1 MREIKFKAK
10 TLDGNQ
16 WIFGA
21 LVWDEYEKLKRYY
34 ILEDSA
40 VEFDMFEQVHPETL
54 SQFTGFKDVDGN
66 DAYENDTIE
75 QNEPITFRDG
85 CFFSGH
91 IPLALV
97 IEHRKITGNIHD

>member
-10 TLDGNQ
+10 TVIGNE
-16 WIFGA
+16 WINSMTIAKGNI
-21 LVWDEYEKLKRYY
+21 KRKERLLYME
-34 ILEDSA
+34 IFSGWK
-40 VEFDMFEQVHPETL
+40 QIIPETL
-54 SQFTGFKDVDGN
+54 CEFTGFKDIEGN
-66 DAYENDTIE
+66 DAYENDIIE

-97 IEHRKITGNIHD
+97 IEHRKITGNIFDK

>member
-10 TLDGNQ
+10 GKYSQ
-16 WIFGA
+16 RW
-21 LVWDEYEKLKRYY
+21 EYFDVTQEIKFI
-34 ILEDSA
+34 IL
-40 VEFDMFEQVHPETL
+40 ETL
-54 SQFTGFKDVDGN
+54 SQFTGFKDIDGN

-75 QNEPITFRDG
+75 QNDSITFRDG

>member
-10 TLDGNQ
+10 TVIGNE
-16 WIFGA
+16 WIYSMTIAKGNI
-21 LVWDEYEKLKRYY
+21 KRKERLLY
-34 ILEDSA
+34 IETSSGWK
-40 VEFDMFEQVHPETL
+40 QIKPETL

-75 QNEPITFRDG
+75 QNETITFRDG